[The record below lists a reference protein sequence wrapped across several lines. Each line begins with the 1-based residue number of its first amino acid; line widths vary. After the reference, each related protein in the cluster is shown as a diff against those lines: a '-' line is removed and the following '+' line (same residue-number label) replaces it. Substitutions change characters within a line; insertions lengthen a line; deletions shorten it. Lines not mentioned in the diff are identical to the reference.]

1 MDDRGYLSPMEKF
14 FGEID
19 GCGFETLDKEFE
31 SCLTGHGRVERL
43 WTGARWVEGPVW
55 FPAGRFLLFS
65 DIPNNRILR
74 WDETNGSVSEFR
86 NPSNFSNGNT
96 RDLQGRLITC
106 EHLSRTVTRTEHS
119 GDVTT
124 IASHYNSKKL
134 NSPNDVVVK
143 SDGSIWFTDPD
154 YGIMSD
160 YEGRASP
167 SEQSSCNVYRID
179 QETGTL
185 GLITDKLIKPN
196 GLCFNKS
203 ETKLYVS
210 DTGGSHV
217 EGVLEIFTVLILIGN
232 KFHLKLQSSLR
243 SVQMVFLMVLELI
256 MKIEFG
262 LQRLMVCTV
271 IIQKV
276 VL

>member
-1 MDDRGYLSPMEKF
+1 M
-14 FGEID
+14 
-19 GCGFETLDKEFE
+19 
-31 SCLTGHGRVERL
+31 
-43 WTGARWVEGPVW
+43 
-55 FPAGRFLLFS
+55 
-65 DIPNNRILR
+65 
-74 WDETNGSVSEFR
+74 
-86 NPSNFSNGNT
+86 
-96 RDLQGRLITC
+96 
-106 EHLSRTVTRTEHS
+106 
-119 GDVTT
+119 
-124 IASHYNSKKL
+124 
-134 NSPNDVVVK
+134 VVK

-217 EGVLEIFTVLILIGN
+217 EEVLEIFTVLILIGN